1 MGLADLHIHTICSYD
16 GTASVPA
23 VLARAKKIGLNV
35 IAITDHDEIAG
46 SLKARG
52 LASKYS
58 VEVIPG
64 IEITTPEG
72 YFSVTP
78 PATRPHCLSR
88 HHGLEHQALGRILF

>member
-1 MGLADLHIHTICSYD
+1 M
-16 GTASVPA
+16 
-23 VLARAKKIGLNV
+23 
-35 IAITDHDEIAG
+35 IAITDHDEIAD
-46 SLKARG
+46 SLKARE

-78 PATRPHCLSR
+78 LQLDLTVYRAITDLNTWYWDESSFETTLPEVKNKITFFHSD
-88 HHGLEHQALGRILF
+88 